1 MKLSILTLAAV
12 VLGSA
17 AYADITEHP
26 LSSRATPSDVMVFER
41 DKGVYG
47 EATTSVASGALSLVD
62 AKRALFPSEQ
72 AIATEGKVAV
82 YTFAGRDSTGAASFP
97 RR

>member
-1 MKLSILTLAAV
+1 MKLSILALAAV
-12 VLGSA
+12 VLGGA
-17 AYADITEHP
+17 ASADITEHP

-47 EATTSVASGALSLVD
+47 EASTSVRSGALSLVD
-62 AKRALFPSEQ
+62 ATRALFPSEQ
-72 AIATEGKVAV
+72 AIATQGKVAV
-82 YTFAGRDSTGAASFP
+82 YSFDGRDNGGAASFP

>member
-12 VLGSA
+12 VFGGA

-26 LSSRATPSDVMVFER
+26 LSSRATPSEVIVFER

-47 EATTSVASGALSLVD
+47 DATTSVTSGALRLVD
-62 AKRALFPSEQ
+62 ATSALFPSEQ
-72 AIATEGKVAV
+72 AIATQGKVAV
-82 YTFAGRDSTGAASFP
+82 YSFAERDSTAATSFP